1 MMKHLLQVALCLW
14 LAPALCRA
22 EVKVENVMVP
32 MRDLVRLSTDI
43 YRDPALAKAPVVLMR
58 TPYNKAGGAAAARRF
73 AEAGYVAVVQDC
85 RGKFAS
91 EGSFVP
97 YNNEGQDGYDTIE
110 WINAQP
116 WANGRVGMWGASYVG
131 ATQWQAAVEEPPGLV
146 TITPT
151 ATFTSFY
158 RNLYLGGA
166 LRHSLISTWAAGN
179 SPKPAGAVVNND
191 WQATLLHLPL
201 GTVDEKIGWPIGW
214 LSGIMNHP
222 SPGGYWKR
230 LDMTADM
237 PSLKLPMQ
245 HVVGVYDF
253 FARESVGNLVRMQAL
268 AKDARTRKAQQLVF
282 GPWDHGTIGKSKV
295 GALDFG
301 PEANWDPTAA
311 TLQWFDQA
319 LKSDL
324 NPDQPDFVPV
334 RYFIM
339 GENKWHTAQ
348 TWPPDGYADTAFYL
362 HSSGKANTLAGD
374 GILNFN
380 PPAQDEPADR
390 FSADPANPT
399 PACPPD
405 PARPI
410 QSGSWAPLDQRALEE
425 RPDVLVYT
433 SEPLHAPLTFA
444 GDARAELYVSASTP
458 DADWVVKLVDVHPDG
473 PAYNLTVGILRGR
486 FRDSEIKPSLL
497 KPGEV
502 YKITVDLGP
511 IAARILPGHRLRVDI
526 CGAYFPLFDRNPNT
540 AEGIFGTG
548 TATAIETI
556 FHAPGRE
563 SRIILPVKTGR

>member
-1 MMKHLLQVALCLW
+1 M
-14 LAPALCRA
+14 
-22 EVKVENVMVP
+22 
-32 MRDLVRLSTDI
+32 
-43 YRDPALAKAPVVLMR
+43 
-58 TPYNKAGGAAAARRF
+58 
-73 AEAGYVAVVQDC
+73 AVVQDC

-91 EGSFVP
+91 EGSFTP

-110 WINAQP
+110 WIVAQP

-166 LRHSLISTWAAGN
+166 VRHSLISTWAAGN

-201 GTVDEKIGWPIGW
+201 GSVDEKIGWPIGW
-214 LSGIMNHP
+214 LKGIMNHP

-237 PSLKLPMQ
+237 PGLKLPMQ

-253 FARESVGNLVRMQAL
+253 FARESVGNFVRMQTQ
-268 AKDARTRKAQQLVF
+268 ARDPQTRKAQQLIF
-282 GPWDHGTIGKSKV
+282 GPWDHGTIGKAKV
-295 GALDFG
+295 GDLDFG
-301 PEANWDPTAA
+301 PAANWDPTAA
-311 TLQWFDQA
+311 TLAWFNIT
-319 LKSDL
+319 LKSEL
-324 NPDQPDFVPV
+324 KTDQPDFVPV

-339 GENKWHTAQ
+339 GENKWHNAE
-348 TWPPDGYADTAFYL
+348 TWPPARYTQTAFYL
-362 HSSGKANTLAGD
+362 HSGGKANTLAGD
-374 GILNFN
+374 GRLSTTA
-380 PPAQDEPADR
+380 PMRDEPADH
-390 FSADPANPT
+390 FSADPANPV

-405 PARPI
+405 KARPI
-410 QSGSWAPLDQRALEE
+410 QAGSWAPLDQRPLEQ
-425 RPDVLVYT
+425 RPDVLVYST
-433 SEPLHAPLTFA
+433 APLEKPLTFA

-486 FRDSEIKPSLL
+486 FRDSEMKPSLL

-502 YKITVDLGP
+502 YKINVDLGP

-540 AEGIFGTG
+540 VEGIFGTG
-548 TATAIETI
+548 TATAVETI
-556 FHAPGRE
+556 FHTPGRE
-563 SRIILPVKTGR
+563 SRIILPVSQEK